1 VGVILDSSIVIDTER
16 RGDTVGQLLREVAF
30 VIGDQKAAL
39 SSIGLTELVHGV
51 YRSKTPSM
59 RIRHEMFLQDLLAD
73 LEVVPYTKN
82 TAMLAGRLDGEQ
94 RSKGIVIPTTDL
106 LIGATALEIGYA
118 VVTSNIRHF
127 QLIPGLEVITL

>member
-1 VGVILDSSIVIDTER
+1 MGVILDSSIVIDTER